1 MGGRIRDAG
10 TEACVGHS
18 GGQLPYPVDEKK
30 LSKVRSLMADQDLDA
45 LVVRSPDNV
54 VYLTNYW
61 PMKGY
66 AFAILPREGEAALVV
81 LEPQEAEANRSAW
94 TTDVRPFRFY
104 DPTDPR
110 PPTARSLAKC
120 LETLRD
126 LDLTG
131 RIGIEM
137 SQGSQGADRMVGE
150 PTVYT
155 RDYFTAFDDV
165 ASEVVDALLVL
176 TPARITKTD
185 QEIERMRIANE
196 LAVLGL
202 EYVEERL
209 EAGMKTSAVAAM
221 FEGHVHEIGI
231 GYQGKIDMA
240 RAFSLVWS
248 GPEIRTFTPTRDFP
262 VVANEPTLFEIWVCA
277 DGYWNDLTKNMV
289 VGELNDRYNRLLD
302 SLLEVWDRAIGHAKP
317 GSELGELDRLIRRG
331 IVDAGYDEP
340 SHPVSHG
347 VGARAH
353 EPPWPHQASP
363 GVIEPGMVLAIEPGT
378 YFPEGGGLRLEDNFL
393 ITSDGNEKLCSYR
406 DDFRR

>member
-1 MGGRIRDAG
+1 M
-10 TEACVGHS
+10 
-18 GGQLPYPVDEKK
+18 PYPVDEKK
-30 LSKVRSLMADQDLDA
+30 LSRVRSLMADHELDA

-66 AFAILPREGEAALVV
+66 AFAIFPREGEPALVV
-81 LEPQEAEANRSAW
+81 LESQEAEANRCAW
-94 TTDVRPFRFY
+94 TSDVRPFRFY
-104 DPTDPR
+104 DRNDPR
-110 PPTARSLAKC
+110 PPTARSLDKC

-137 SQGSQGADRMVGE
+137 SQGSQGADRMAGE
-150 PTVYT
+150 PTVFT
-155 RDYFTAFDDV
+155 KDYFTAFDGV
-165 ASEVVDALLVL
+165 ASEVVDALSVL

-185 QEIERMRIANE
+185 QEIERMKIANE

-209 EAGMKTSAVAAM
+209 EAGMKTAAVAAM
-221 FEGHVHEIGI
+221 FEGHVHEVGI

-302 SLLEVWDRAIGHAKP
+302 SLLEVWDQAIDHARP
-317 GSELGELDRLIRRG
+317 GAELGELDRLIRRG
-331 IVDAGYDEP
+331 IVDAGY
-340 SHPVSHG
+340 
-347 VGARAH
+347 
-353 EPPWPHQASP
+353 
-363 GVIEPGMVLAIEPGT
+363 
-378 YFPEGGGLRLEDNFL
+378 
-393 ITSDGNEKLCSYR
+393 
-406 DDFRR
+406 

>member
-1 MGGRIRDAG
+1 M
-10 TEACVGHS
+10 
-18 GGQLPYPVDEKK
+18 PYPVDEKK
-30 LSKVRSLMADQDLDA
+30 LAKVRALMASHDLDA

-66 AFAILPREGEAALVV
+66 AFAIFPREGEAALVV
-81 LEPQEAEANRSAW
+81 LESQEDEANRAAW
-94 TTDVRPFRFY
+94 TDDVRPFRFY
-104 DPTDPR
+104 DPSDPR
-110 PPTARSLAKC
+110 PPTARSLDMC
-120 LETLRD
+120 LETLKD

-137 SQGSQGADRMVGE
+137 SQGSQSADRMAGE

-155 RDYFTAFDDV
+155 KDYFGAFDGV
-165 ASEVVDALLVL
+165 VSEVVDALDVL

-185 QEIERMRIANE
+185 QEIERMTIANE

-202 EYVEERL
+202 EYVEERI

-289 VGELNDRYNRLLD
+289 VGELNDRYDRLLD
-302 SLLEVWDRAIGHAKP
+302 SLLEVWHQAIDHAKP
-317 GSELGELDRLIRRG
+317 GAELGQLDRLIRQG
-331 IVDAGYDEP
+331 ITDAGYDEP

-353 EPPWPHQASP
+353 EPPWPHRASP
-363 GVIEPGMVLAIEPGT
+363 GVMEPGMVLAIEPGT

-393 ITSDGNEKLCSYR
+393 ITSDGNEKLCSYP